1 MGKYNIPK
9 LARNKYNYVEGADTT
24 NFITQSQLMTQNGG
38 AGNGNINSNS
48 FQSNSQLQ
56 SAIKSMI
63 DEMIASYELVGS
75 SYVIAVAEE
84 VQRNCY
90 TYTDSKVSSS

>member
-9 LARNKYNYVEGADTT
+9 LARNKYNFAKGADTT
-24 NFITQSQLMTQNGG
+24 NFITQSQLMMQNDG
-38 AGNGNINSNS
+38 AGNGNINSNL

-63 DEMIASYELVGS
+63 DEMISSYELVGS

-90 TYTDSKVSSS
+90 TYTDSKITSN